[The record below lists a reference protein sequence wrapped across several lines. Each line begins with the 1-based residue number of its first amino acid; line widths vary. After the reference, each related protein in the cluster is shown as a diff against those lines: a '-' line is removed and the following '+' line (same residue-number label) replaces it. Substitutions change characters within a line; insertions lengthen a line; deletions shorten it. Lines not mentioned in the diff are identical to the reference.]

1 MASTASAI
9 PRALVR
15 VAKRPSSASA
25 TGRFLLYRPL
35 SSTRARRAGIFPGN
49 LPPMEPHKQR
59 AGQTESDVQV
69 GELEGT
75 DFRIEPMKRQGED
88 DSTMRARLVYQSRKR
103 GILETDLLLS
113 TFADEYLP
121 TMTREQMSQYDSFL
135 DENDWDIYYW
145 ATQEPPSNAVS
156 YDIDASTTTS
166 DSTPIP
172 TIATSDTSSADYA
185 GGVEA
190 AISEATPLDTSP
202 SSQETS
208 IPTRSTST
216 PSTPS
221 SPPHHFTT
229 PLSTG
234 GTPSTGDASEG
245 KESATITATA
255 AAAASTEPYTQQG
268 ESGEWAQTVGTFKPA
283 YRPVPAR
290 WRDSEILRLVRDHVK
305 ARARERGGMAFM
317 PPLKHP

>member
-1 MASTASAI
+1 MASTASTI
-9 PRALVR
+9 PRVLVR
-15 VAKRPSSASA
+15 VTQRPASASA
-25 TGRFLLYRPL
+25 TKRFLLYRPL
-35 SSTRARRAGIFPGN
+35 SSTSARRADNFRGN

-59 AGQTESDVQV
+59 AGQTEGDVQV

-75 DFRIEPMKRQGED
+75 NFRIEPMKRQGED

-121 TMTREQMSQYDSFL
+121 TMTREQMSQYDAFL

-156 YDIDASTTTS
+156 YDTDASSATSS

-172 TIATSDTSSADYA
+172 TIATTDTSSADYA

-208 IPTRSTST
+208 IPTRSTSSPTTTTTT
-216 PSTPS
+216 PTSH
-221 SPPHHFTT
+221 HHFTT

-234 GTPSTGDASEG
+234 GTPTTGDAGEG
-245 KESATITATA
+245 KEA
-255 AAAASTEPYTQQG
+255 AASASAASTEPYAQQG
-268 ESGEWAQTVGTFKPA
+268 ESAEWAQTVGTFKPA
-283 YRPVPAR
+283 YRPVPQR

-305 ARARERGGMAFM
+305 ARAKERGGMAFM